1 MKRFVFLAVTIVFLT
16 ILPQQQLAIAKDTW
30 TSIQS
35 KNFFLVGNASEK
47 EIRQVAVRLEQF
59 REVFTH
65 LFPRVKFTTPVP
77 ITVVVFKSDSSFKP
91 FKPIPNVAGYFQ
103 PGQDVNY
110 ISLTTELQGQ
120 DPFTVIFHEYV
131 HLLVDITVGNVPLW
145 FNEGLAENY
154 STFSINND
162 QKIVLGGPIA
172 NHVFLLR

>member
-77 ITVVVFKSDSSFKP
+77 TTVVVFKSDSSFKP
-91 FKPIPNVAGYFQ
+91 FKPIPNVVGYFQ
-103 PGQDVNY
+103 SVQDVNY
-110 ISLTTELQGQ
+110 IEFTTDLQGH
-120 DPFTVIFHEYV
+120 DLFTVIFHEYLN
-131 HLLVDITVGNVPLW
+131 LLV
-145 FNEGLAENY
+145 
-154 STFSINND
+154 NNT
-162 QKIVLGGPIA
+162 L
-172 NHVFLLR
+172 